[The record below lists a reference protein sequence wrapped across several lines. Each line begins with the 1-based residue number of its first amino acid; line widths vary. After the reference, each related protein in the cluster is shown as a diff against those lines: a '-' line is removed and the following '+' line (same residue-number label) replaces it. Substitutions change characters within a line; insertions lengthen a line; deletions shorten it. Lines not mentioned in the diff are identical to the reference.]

1 MFRNTVSTYTPQNV
15 KSIGCSYGSGN
26 ANNFSADVVV
36 NSQTDAEI
44 KSVTSFTFFGT
55 KGNTFVESTS
65 FSADASILLQQGDL
79 IQFSD
84 DSNNLVR
91 GIVQYATKQEGS
103 SKSRIY
109 LDTALPG
116 DVTNTSIVRLRPKV
130 ENTNSGTLLYS
141 TGSKQVSKI
150 SAGGDDTKIKYY
162 FRRDFVTT
170 ASSGGGTIT
179 FAAQLPFGTQ
189 RFAAFSESNFII
201 TVLDPGDAP
210 NIVKGDI
217 IYVSN
222 DSVEIT
228 SATDTASGLT
238 SGSISLQLASTYF
251 GTIPSN
257 GTFPKLKLT
266 ATLEVSNAKPRLKT
280 VVRNKRI
287 VVASA
292 GDRNVPFRGQDY
304 DTEVVET
311 LSYSDAFKLRYVYE

>member
-1 MFRNTVSTYTPQNV
+1 MEHNPSSAAAVVPVLFRNTVTTYTPQNV

-26 ANNFSADVVV
+26 SNSFSADVVV
-36 NSQTDAEI
+36 DSQEKSEI
-44 KSVTSFTFFGT
+44 KAVTNYTFFGSQ
-55 KGNTFVESTS
+55 GANFIESTS
-65 FSADASILLQQGDL
+65 FSADASPILQQGDL
-79 IQFSD
+79 VQFSD

-91 GIVQYATKQEGS
+91 AIVQYATKQEGA

-109 LDTALPG
+109 LDTCLPG

-130 ENTNSGTLLYS
+130 QNTNSGTLLFP
-141 TGSKQVSKI
+141 TGSKQVSQV

-217 IYVSN
+217 IYIS
-222 DSVEIT
+222 DDAVEIT

-238 SGSISLQLASTYF
+238 SGSISLQLPSTYF

-257 GTFPKLKLT
+257 GTFPKLKLD
-266 ATLEVSNAKPRLKT
+266 SN
-280 VVRNKRI
+280 
-287 VVASA
+287 S
-292 GDRNVPFRGQDY
+292 
-304 DTEVVET
+304 
-311 LSYSDAFKLRYVYE
+311 